1 MSPLCRIL
9 SINRSQHFLSRKG
22 QAQHGS
28 EGTAPSTPRNG
39 NLGRPKSTT
48 GFSLS
53 SDLGWSPEGF
63 QAPDV
68 PIFDAYAICSSPV
81 WPTGCQSLLIPQ
93 CGIFLG
99 HILISCCRLP
109 IVAHE
114 IHSSP
119 GVKIDS
125 DLPSLVS
132 HAVDTAAVPALLS
145 SNPHHLHLKRYTP
158 YTLKFVGQ
166 IFQGQS
172 GSLKDVCVYRH
183 THPRTF
189 IYNII

>member
-1 MSPLCRIL
+1 
-9 SINRSQHFLSRKG
+9 
-22 QAQHGS
+22 
-28 EGTAPSTPRNG
+28 
-39 NLGRPKSTT
+39 LGHPKSTT

-81 WPTGCQSLLIPQ
+81 LPTGCQSLLIPQ
-93 CGIFLG
+93 GGIFLG

-125 DLPSLVS
+125 DLPALVS
-132 HAVDTAAVPALLS
+132 HAVDTAAVPALFALQPTS
-145 SNPHHLHLKRYTP
+145 PPFETVHAVHLQICGSNLPESVRVFK
-158 YTLKFVGQ
+158 GC
-166 IFQGQS
+166 
-172 GSLKDVCVYRH
+172 VCTYIHIHAHV
-183 THPRTF
+183 
-189 IYNII
+189 YNII